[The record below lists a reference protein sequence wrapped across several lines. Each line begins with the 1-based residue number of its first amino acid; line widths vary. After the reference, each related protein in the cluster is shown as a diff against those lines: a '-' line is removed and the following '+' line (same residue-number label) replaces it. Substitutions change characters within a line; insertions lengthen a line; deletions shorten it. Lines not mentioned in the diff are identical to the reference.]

1 MSSTSID
8 TSSTT
13 TKSTRLVSLD
23 VFRGFTIA
31 FMILV
36 NNNGDQSHAY
46 SQLKHADWNGW
57 TATDLVFP
65 TFLFL
70 LGVSIVFAFESR
82 LSRGTSKKTIFLSA
96 LRRAIV
102 LFLIGLVI
110 NGFPYFH
117 LSSLRIY
124 GVLQRI
130 ALCFLIAA
138 ALYLWTRRLSIK
150 IAIVVVA
157 LLGYWILLRWVPVPG
172 FGLPGVNA
180 LLFDPRANLT
190 AYVDR
195 CVLPGRLYNGFRD
208 PEGLVSTMPALATTL
223 LGVLTGIWLRSK
235 RSASQKNIWMMI
247 AGVVAIG
254 LGLIWNQ
261 WFPINKNLWTS
272 SYVLFAGGCSLV
284 GLAICYW
291 AIEIKEWKRGST
303 DFWLVFGTN
312 AITVYV
318 ISELLN
324 PVLNIIRVHDGKL
337 TLQRYIFLKVFAP
350 IHNLPIASLLYAIC
364 FMLVCFLPG
373 AILYRKR
380 IFLKV

>member
-172 FGLPGVNA
+172 FGFPGVNA

-291 AIEIKEWKRGST
+291 AIEIKEWKRGWT